1 MKIAFVS
8 NFLNHHQKPFCSA
21 MWELHGENF
30 CTVST
35 VRMTAAREKLGW
47 KMDEI
52 PPYEIRSY
60 ESEESCARMHEA
72 IADSDVVII
81 GSVSDELIRKRLKQ
95 KKLTFKY
102 AERFYKTG
110 TPFKRFF
117 RDAAAAWLHHGRFQ
131 RYPLYMLCASA
142 YTAADAKRFG
152 NYIGRCYRWGYFPP
166 TMRYDEDEL
175 LAKKANEIPVIL
187 WVGRYLKLK
196 HPDDVLTVAARLKA
210 EGYRFQLDFIGDGPQ
225 KPRLYQMT
233 QDKNLLDCVQYHG
246 TMKPEQVREHM
257 ERANVYL
264 FTSDRNEGWGAVLN
278 ESMNSG
284 CAVVASHAIGSV
296 PFLMKHREN
305 GLIYRSGDVDGLYRS
320 VKYLLDNPGE
330 QLRMG
335 RNAYRTIT
343 EKWNAEEAA
352 RRLPLL
358 VEDIKSSGVSTRFA
372 DGPCSKAEI
381 VKDNW
386 FTDEE

>member
-1 MKIAFVS
+1 MKIVFVS
-8 NFLNHHQKPFCSA
+8 NFLNHHQKPFCAA
-21 MWELHGENF
+21 MRGNKEVSYCF
-30 CTVST
+30 VST
-35 VRMTAAREKLGW
+35 ESMAKDRILLGW
-47 KMDEI
+47 QEEKTPD
-52 PPYEIRSY
+52 YEVRAY
-60 ESEESCARMHEA
+60 ESEKMRKRAQMEV
-72 IADSDVVII
+72 DNGDVVII
-81 GSVSDELIRKRLKQ
+81 GSAPDAFILNRLKR

-110 TPFKRFF
+110 TPLKRWL
-117 RDAAAAWLHHGRFQ
+117 RDAVAAWLHHGRFQ

-142 YTAADAKRFG
+142 FTAADAKRFR
-152 NYIGRCYRWGYFPP
+152 NYLGRCYKWGYFPE
-166 TMRYDEDEL
+166 TIYHEEECLFRG
-175 LAKKANEIPVIL
+175 KKRVVPIIL
-187 WVGRYLKLK
+187 WAGRFLDWK
-196 HPDDVLTVAARLKA
+196 HPDDVIRVAARLRK
-210 EGYRFQLDFIGDGPQ
+210 EGYDFQLKMIGDGGLMP
-225 KPRLYQMT
+225 KLRDMVAEER
-233 QDKNLLDCVQYHG
+233 LDCVELLS
-246 TMKPEQVREHM
+246 TMKPGQVREHM
-257 ERANVYL
+257 EQANVYL